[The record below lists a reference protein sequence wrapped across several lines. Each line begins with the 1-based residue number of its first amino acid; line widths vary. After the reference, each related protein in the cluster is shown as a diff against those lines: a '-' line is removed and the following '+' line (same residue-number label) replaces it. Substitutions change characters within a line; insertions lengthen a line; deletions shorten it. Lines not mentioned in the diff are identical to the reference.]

1 MELFYHV
8 RGLCTTDFSA
18 RVPHKWRI
26 LLKPCPVQMPLNV
39 LRNSCN
45 ATLAYVLRSTANI
58 TLLFTGWENAAHVR
72 SGGRKC
78 RISRNHD
85 RKRSKLR
92 SGRRGG
98 CVDDNNFY
106 SEKLF
111 EQDFYREVNASQ
123 LLFCYLTRLESQ
135 PPRLILL
142 LCVQGGKTPLMYAA
156 AEGNAKSVE
165 IMIANGANLEA
176 VDEVRT
182 GMARTF

>member
-1 MELFYHV
+1 M
-8 RGLCTTDFSA
+8 
-18 RVPHKWRI
+18 
-26 LLKPCPVQMPLNV
+26 
-39 LRNSCN
+39 
-45 ATLAYVLRSTANI
+45 
-58 TLLFTGWENAAHVR
+58 
-72 SGGRKC
+72 
-78 RISRNHD
+78 
-85 RKRSKLR
+85 
-92 SGRRGG
+92 
-98 CVDDNNFY
+98 DDNNFY